1 MQKYQDVVL
10 NQNGNPVSGVQV
22 TVTDLAGSPVAV
34 YSSNAIGL
42 NVNPL
47 TSDNNGRFSFYAPDG
62 RYSLTFTFGGNVV
75 ASISDILLEDPMDGS
90 DAVFNDVTML
100 GSLSDASKI
109 TSAAVGGI
117 SATNVQD
124 ALSELDSDKASN
136 ADLSLKVNS
145 ADLAASS
152 GSALVGADDGSGGS
166 LFTTVAGFISRLMSP
181 AGSALVGFK
190 QSGTGAVSRTAQ
202 AKMREAFS
210 LSDYF
215 DPSEGAGAMH
225 NALTRLCN
233 EAPRQTVEID
243 IGNYDWT
250 LGGDFTLPTGKH
262 VLIGG
267 SGSIDFNGGSFLR
280 TVHNK
285 FTALNGFRATGE
297 YSIFKFDATPE
308 PSAYMGYEI
317 VGIHAAMNSG
327 VWALMFNGA
336 REGVVDRSYFRS
348 GKGIYRT
355 LSNICHVSKSFF
367 LGLEHAVFDEGLG
380 SGFSCGLHIAD
391 SEVLGCKRSV
401 VVSECDDGVIQ
412 NCTIDYNDEGIYLL
426 GQDRF
431 KVFGGYIGT
440 RTAQSTT
447 PNVPV
452 GGIGPGLNI
461 IGTASE
467 NCQQIRCVGVQF
479 TGHDDGNLGYSNVY
493 IEKSVNVTIADC
505 GLDFYTQ
512 NAVRYGSDVTYL
524 NIHDCMIANKGG
536 SPATKAIECTSTD
549 STSNRFTNNVI
560 NPGQSVSLPL
570 GYVTGNIGWRTR
582 NFGEVVAGSGVSSV
596 VVNHGLAVAPLKS
609 EVTIT
614 PTNSEAASKNPF
626 VMAVSSTQIT
636 IGFSAATTAN
646 AGVAWVA
653 EKLRH

>member
-145 ADLAASS
+145 ADLAAP
-152 GSALVGADDGSGGS
+152 G
-166 LFTTVAGFISRLMSP
+166 
-181 AGSALVGFK
+181 GSALVGFK

-285 FTALNGFRATGE
+285 FTALNGFRAAGA

-308 PSAYMGYEI
+308 TSAYMGYEI

-355 LSNICHVSKSFF
+355 LSNICYVSKSFF
-367 LGLEHAVFDEGLG
+367 LGLDHAVFDEGLG

-461 IGTASE
+461 IGTASA
-467 NCQQIRCVGVQF
+467 NCEGIRCVGVQF
-479 TGHDDGNLGYSNVY
+479 TGHDEGNLGYSNVY
-493 IEKSVNVTIADC
+493 LEKAVYVTIADC

-524 NIHDCMIANKGG
+524 NVHDCAMANKGG

-549 STSNRFTNNVI
+549 STTNRFTNNVI
-560 NPGQSVSLPL
+560 NPGQSVSMPL

-582 NFGEVVAGSGVSSV
+582 SFGEVVAGSGVSSV
-596 VVNHGLAVAPLKS
+596 VVNHNLAVAPLKS
-609 EVTIT
+609 EVTLT

-626 VMAVSSTQIT
+626 VLAVSSTQIT